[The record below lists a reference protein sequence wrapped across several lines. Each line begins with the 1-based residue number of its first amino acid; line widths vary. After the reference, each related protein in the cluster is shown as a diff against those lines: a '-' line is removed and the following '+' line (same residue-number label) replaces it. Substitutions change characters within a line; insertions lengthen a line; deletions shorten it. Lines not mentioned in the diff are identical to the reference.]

1 MLARR
6 SNLLTKPPVVEKAA
20 PRPAPVVRRPSDPF
34 THHERKRKTR
44 EGRWWQM
51 SKLQREALVR
61 EIWAIGS
68 TSIRGVARELGVT
81 HQAIDNMAR
90 RLGLPPRNRTA
101 GGEPA

>member
-1 MLARR
+1 
-6 SNLLTKPPVVEKAA
+6 
-20 PRPAPVVRRPSDPF
+20 
-34 THHERKRKTR
+34 
-44 EGRWWQM
+44 M
-51 SKLQREALVR
+51 SKAQREALVR

-90 RLGLPPRNRTA
+90 RLGLPPRNRAT